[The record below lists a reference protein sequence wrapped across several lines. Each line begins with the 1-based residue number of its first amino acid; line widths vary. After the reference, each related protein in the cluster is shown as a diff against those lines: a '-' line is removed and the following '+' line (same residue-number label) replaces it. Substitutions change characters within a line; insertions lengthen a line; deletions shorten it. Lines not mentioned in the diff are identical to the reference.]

1 MINKIYRNYLKKKIF
16 MMGTSHL
23 LNIRQKYKNIK
34 NINDLDY
41 KIFSQNGEDGIIDY
55 LLHSLKISKPKFI
68 EIGVGDYKECNSRF
82 FFERTSPKGLI
93 IDNIKNF
100 KEKVKKNVKLWRGDL
115 TIVEKTINTK
125 NIIKILKDHNFYN
138 DIDFF
143 SLDIDGI
150 DYWVL
155 EKLPKN
161 LSKIFVLEFNSNFG
175 GKKEI
180 TIPNINNFNRTKYH
194 YSNLYFGASLK
205 ALIKLMKKKN
215 YVFLGT
221 NLHSINAFFVQKK
234 YLKKINLKIPNS
246 KSINRFSLSNI
257 RESRDKKNNLSYL
270 SGDEKINVIRN
281 CKVVD
286 LSSSKKKIVKL
297 SKLI

>member
-1 MINKIYRNYLKKKIF
+1 M
-16 MMGTSHL
+16 
-23 LNIRQKYKNIK
+23 
-34 NINDLDY
+34 
-41 KIFSQNGEDGIIDY
+41 
-55 LLHSLKISKPKFI
+55 
-68 EIGVGDYKECNSRF
+68 
-82 FFERTSPKGLI
+82 
-93 IDNIKNF
+93 
-100 KEKVKKNVKLWRGDL
+100 
-115 TIVEKTINTK
+115 
-125 NIIKILKDHNFYN
+125 
-138 DIDFF
+138 
-143 SLDIDGI
+143 
-150 DYWVL
+150 
-155 EKLPKN
+155 
-161 LSKIFVLEFNSNFG
+161 EFNSNFG
-175 GKKEI
+175 GNKEI
-180 TIPNINNFNRTKYH
+180 TIPNIDNFNRTKYH

-257 RESRDKKNNLSYL
+257 RESRDKKNNPSYL